1 MMCKDSVYEI
11 CGNFM
16 WMNTAWFESLYHK
29 QITAD
34 AVPPNEQIAEWALDV
49 VGVMFPEQSR
59 KTFRSA
65 REMEME
71 MSVLRE
77 RLGLM
82 LVKTASCRT
91 LDCRAVA
98 TAFFQQLP
106 EVYRLLQTD
115 IQAILSGD
123 PAARNEFEVVRAY
136 PGFFALCFYR
146 LAHVLG
152 TLKVPLL
159 PRILTEY
166 AHGRTGIDIHP
177 GARIG
182 EYFQVDH
189 GTGIVIGETTEI
201 GDHVKIYQGVTLG
214 ALSVEKSLANSKR
227 HPTIGNHV
235 ILYSNATILGGETV
249 VGDHSIIGGN
259 VWLTHSV
266 PPGTMVFHD
275 PTITVLEG
283 KNINEGKK

>member
-1 MMCKDSVYEI
+1 
-11 CGNFM
+11 M

-49 VGVMFPEQSR
+49 VGVLFPEQSR
-59 KTFRSA
+59 KTYRSA

-71 MSVLRE
+71 MGVLRE

-91 LDCRAVA
+91 LDCRSVA
-98 TAFFQQLP
+98 AAFFQQLP

-123 PAARNEFEVVRAY
+123 PAARSEFEVVRAY

-146 LAHVLG
+146 LAHVLL
-152 TLKVPLL
+152 TLNVPLL

-201 GDHVKIYQGVTLG
+201 GHHVKIYQGVTLG

-227 HPTIGNHV
+227 HPTIGDHV

-266 PPGTMVFHD
+266 PPGTLVFHD

-283 KNINEGKK
+283 KNLNEKKK

>member
-1 MMCKDSVYEI
+1 
-11 CGNFM
+11 
-16 WMNTAWFESLYHK
+16 
-29 QITAD
+29 
-34 AVPPNEQIAEWALDV
+34 
-49 VGVMFPEQSR
+49 
-59 KTFRSA
+59 
-65 REMEME
+65 MEMG
-71 MSVLRE
+71 VLQE

-91 LDCRAVA
+91 LDCRSVA
-98 TAFFQQLP
+98 AAFFQQLP

-123 PAARNEFEVVRAY
+123 PAARSEFEVIRAY

-146 LAHVLG
+146 LAHVLL
-152 TLKVPLL
+152 TLNVPLL

-177 GARIG
+177 AARIG

-201 GDHVKIYQGVTLG
+201 GHHVKIYQGVTLG

-227 HPTIGNHV
+227 HPTIGDHV

-266 PPGTMVFHD
+266 PPGTLVFHD

>member
-1 MMCKDSVYEI
+1 
-11 CGNFM
+11 M

-49 VGVMFPEQSR
+49 MGVLFPEQSR

-71 MSVLRE
+71 MGVLQE

-91 LDCRAVA
+91 LDCRSVA
-98 TAFFQQLP
+98 AAFFQQLP

-123 PAARNEFEVVRAY
+123 PAARSEFEVVRAY

-146 LAHVLG
+146 LAHVL
-152 TLKVPLL
+152 LQLNVPLL

-201 GDHVKIYQGVTLG
+201 GHHVKIYQGVTLG

-227 HPTIGNHV
+227 HPTIGDHV

-266 PPGTMVFHD
+266 PPGTLVFHD

-283 KNINEGKK
+283 KNINVEKK

>member
-1 MMCKDSVYEI
+1 
-11 CGNFM
+11 M

-29 QITAD
+29 QINAD
-34 AVPPNEQIAEWALDV
+34 AVPPNEQIAEWAQDV
-49 VGVMFPEQSR
+49 MGVLFPEQSR

-71 MSVLRE
+71 MGVLQE

-91 LDCRAVA
+91 LDCRSVA
-98 TAFFQQLP
+98 AAFFQQLP

-115 IQAILSGD
+115 IQAILTGD
-123 PAARNEFEVVRAY
+123 PAARSEFEVVRAY

-146 LAHVLG
+146 LAHVL
-152 TLKVPLL
+152 LKLNVPLL

-201 GDHVKIYQGVTLG
+201 GHHVKIYQGVTLG

-227 HPTIGNHV
+227 HPTIGDHV

-266 PPGTMVFHD
+266 PPGTLVFHD

-283 KNINEGKK
+283 KNINVEKK

>member
-1 MMCKDSVYEI
+1 
-11 CGNFM
+11 M

-49 VGVMFPEQSR
+49 MGVLFPEQSR
-59 KTFRSA
+59 KTYRSA

-71 MSVLRE
+71 MGVLRE

-91 LDCRAVA
+91 LDCRSVA
-98 TAFFQQLP
+98 AAFFQQLP

-123 PAARNEFEVVRAY
+123 PAARSEFEVVRAY

-146 LAHVLG
+146 LAHVLL
-152 TLKVPLL
+152 TLNVPLL

-201 GDHVKIYQGVTLG
+201 GHHVKIYQGVTLG

-227 HPTIGNHV
+227 HPTIGDHV

-266 PPGTMVFHD
+266 PPGTLVFHD

-283 KNINEGKK
+283 KNLNEKKK

>member
-1 MMCKDSVYEI
+1 
-11 CGNFM
+11 M

-49 VGVMFPEQSR
+49 MGVLFPEQSR

-71 MSVLRE
+71 MGVLRE

-91 LDCRAVA
+91 LDCRSVA
-98 TAFFQQLP
+98 AAFFQQLP

-123 PAARNEFEVVRAY
+123 PAARSEFEVIRAY

-146 LAHVLG
+146 LAHVLL
-152 TLKVPLL
+152 TLNVPLL

-201 GDHVKIYQGVTLG
+201 GHHVKIYQGVTLG

-227 HPTIGNHV
+227 HPTIGDHV

-266 PPGTMVFHD
+266 PPGTLVFHD